1 MGVANLQKISS
12 NLIKEGKSKD
22 TPVALIS
29 WATRSNQRV
38 ITSTLEN
45 VYETA
50 VRENVKPPTLIA
62 VGDVVEL
69 RDKLNFF
76 ESKPLFGKNVIVT
89 RSRTQSSSLV
99 SKISDL
105 GGNPIEVPT
114 IKIEKI
120 ENNIALE
127 NEIKNI
133 KDYTYLIL
141 TSKNAVDIFFD
152 KLDEMDLD
160 SRVLANLK
168 VCAIGSA
175 TAKEIKN
182 RGIKADIVPEKFV
195 AEYLFEELKDILKDS
210 DKVLIPRAKNARDF
224 LVDKI
229 SEICEVKEVHIY
241 ETVLD
246 DSKKDEVLEVLNS
259 EEANY
264 ITFASSST
272 VTNFV
277 EIIGQENIDKLNKLK
292 VISIGPITTQTAK
305 DLNISIYKEADIA
318 TIDGMIDCIMND
330 K

>member
-1 MGVANLQKISS
+1 MQKKIYNNILRLSQGGVEMVFKKAKLFWKNENDREIINSVFYDDSVEYYTFLRKCKS
-12 NLIKEGKSKD
+12 EGY
-22 TPVALIS
+22 
-29 WATRSNQRV
+29 RQ
-38 ITSTLEN
+38 
-45 VYETA
+45 
-50 VRENVKPPTLIA
+50 
-62 VGDVVEL
+62 
-69 RDKLNFF
+69 
-76 ESKPLFGKNVIVT
+76 VIVT
-89 RSRTQSSSLV
+89 TEIMIQLLRV
-99 SKISDL
+99 SVIKKGFVIY
-105 GGNPIEVPT
+105 
-114 IKIEKI
+114 KIEFA
-120 ENNIALE
+120 EEDCELE

-246 DSKKDEVLEVLNS
+246 DSKKDEVLDILNS
-259 EEANY
+259 GEADY

-277 EIIGQENIDKLNKLK
+277 DIIGKENIDKLNELK

-305 DLNISIYKEADIA
+305 SLNINVYNEAEVS
-318 TIDGMIDCIMND
+318 TIDGMIDSIMND